1 LLSQF
6 YKAVQTG
13 DFTTFLIGMSA
24 IIFVLFCT
32 LPVHEFAHAWAAVK
46 LGDET
51 PKNQGRLTLN
61 PLAHLSLLG
70 SLMILVAG
78 FGYAKP
84 VPVNTRNLKNPKKDF
99 ALISLAGPASNLI
112 MAAIF
117 FLLTN
122 ITFRFLSPS
131 LLSQVIYYFF
141 YFAATINVNLAVFN
155 LLPIPPLDGSRLWGL
170 VLPDK
175 YYYTVL
181 QYERYIMLALL
192 FLLFTG
198 ALTAPLSWLSN
209 LIASAIKFIVGLPFR
224 LLP

>member
-1 LLSQF
+1 
-6 YKAVQTG
+6 
-13 DFTTFLIGMSA
+13 MSA

-112 MAAIF
+112 MSAIF

>member
-1 LLSQF
+1 
-6 YKAVQTG
+6 
-13 DFTTFLIGMSA
+13 MSA

>member
-1 LLSQF
+1 
-6 YKAVQTG
+6 
-13 DFTTFLIGMSA
+13 MSA

-112 MAAIF
+112 KAAKF

-122 ITFRFLSPS
+122 KTFRFLSPS

>member
-1 LLSQF
+1 
-6 YKAVQTG
+6 
-13 DFTTFLIGMSA
+13 MSA

-112 MAAIF
+112 MTAIF

>member
-1 LLSQF
+1 
-6 YKAVQTG
+6 
-13 DFTTFLIGMSA
+13 MSA

-209 LIASAIKFIVGLPFR
+209 LIASAIKFIVGLPFS

>member
-1 LLSQF
+1 MLSQF

-13 DFTTFLIGMSA
+13 DFTTFLIGTSA